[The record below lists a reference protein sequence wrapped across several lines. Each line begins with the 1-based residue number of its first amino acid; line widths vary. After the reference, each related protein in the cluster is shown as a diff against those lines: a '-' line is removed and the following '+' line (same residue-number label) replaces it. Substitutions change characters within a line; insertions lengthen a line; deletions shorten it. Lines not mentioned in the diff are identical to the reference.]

1 MVESVIDFVLF
12 RCDRTVPYHIKN
24 DACFQKIFNIFTKPS
39 HHMIT
44 YILATCIPGNEKEV
58 IQKIK
63 EIPNVVEVNGIMG
76 KYDIF
81 VKIQSGE
88 VMKVDLTISKIRSVP
103 HVTSTVSIPAIYGQG
118 GTIDDEK

>member
-1 MVESVIDFVLF
+1 
-12 RCDRTVPYHIKN
+12 
-24 DACFQKIFNIFTKPS
+24 
-39 HHMIT
+39 MIT

-81 VKIQSGE
+81 VKIQAGE
-88 VMKVDLTISKIRSVP
+88 VMKVDSTISKVRSVP

-118 GTIDDEK
+118 GTIDSEK

>member
-1 MVESVIDFVLF
+1 
-12 RCDRTVPYHIKN
+12 
-24 DACFQKIFNIFTKPS
+24 
-39 HHMIT
+39 MIT

-63 EIPNVVEVNGIMG
+63 ELSNIVEVNGIMG

-81 VKIQSGE
+81 VKIQAPD
-88 VMKVDLTISKIRSVP
+88 VAKVDSTIGKVRSVP

-118 GTIDDEK
+118 GTIDSEKQSGL